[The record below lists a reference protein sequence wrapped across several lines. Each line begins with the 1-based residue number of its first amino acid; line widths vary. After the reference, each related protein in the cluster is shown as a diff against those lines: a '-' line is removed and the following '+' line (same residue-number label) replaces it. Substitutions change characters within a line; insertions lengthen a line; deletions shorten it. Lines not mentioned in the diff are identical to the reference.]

1 MNQKVLLFAQVGV
14 GAAASMLPVGVAQS
28 AQALIKLLAES
39 PDVETD
45 DAQLA
50 TLDREYQGRI
60 DRRSAGAVVGSTGE

>member
-28 AQALIKLLAES
+28 AQAVIALLQAS
-39 PDVETD
+39 PDIQTD

-50 TLDREYQGRI
+50 KLDHEYQTRI
-60 DRRSAGAVVGSTGE
+60 DRREAEQG